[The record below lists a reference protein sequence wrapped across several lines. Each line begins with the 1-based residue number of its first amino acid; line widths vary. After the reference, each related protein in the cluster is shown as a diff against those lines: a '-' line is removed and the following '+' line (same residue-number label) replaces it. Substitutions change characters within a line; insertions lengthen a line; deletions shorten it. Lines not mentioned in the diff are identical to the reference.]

1 MSTEAPTLT
10 GAKQRRERERE
21 RARQVIVAAAG
32 DLGRTEGWDAVT
44 MRRLADKIE
53 YSSNFAYRYFSGRD
67 DILLAVV
74 RDGFGR
80 LRDAMAAAAS
90 ADTAAV
96 TAPGR
101 TQAHAALAAVHAY
114 IDFALAEPEL
124 YQLMYGLGGA
134 RVATADTFVDGQAVG
149 DVLIDLLTDAGE
161 TTRQPRAQ
169 MWQPCRMISR
179 FAVGLPMDVTQ
190 LRAMAE
196 TAITTCSPRPRHPR
210 PSAHATTPEVRLT
223 TSSPSSPHRAP
234 QPPHHGT
241 DLSAP
246 CFSPPPTSQ

>member
-1 MSTEAPTLT
+1 MSTEAPTSS

-21 RARQVIVAAAG
+21 TARRVIVAAAG

-80 LRDAMAAAAS
+80 LRDAMTAAAS

-96 TAPGR
+96 RAPGR
-101 TQAHAALAAVHAY
+101 KQANAALAAVHAY

-124 YQLMYGLGGA
+124 YQLMYGLGGV

-149 DVLIDLLTDAGE
+149 DVLIDLLADAGD
-161 TTRQPRAQ
+161 TNAVNHVLQ
-169 MWQPCRMISR
+169 MWATVHGLIALL
-179 FAVGLPMDVTQ
+179 AVGRLDVDVTQ
-190 LRAMAE
+190 LRTMAE
-196 TAITTCSPRPRHPR
+196 TAINDVLARALATPAPRRR
-210 PSAHATTPEVRLT
+210 T
-223 TSSPSSPHRAP
+223 
-234 QPPHHGT
+234 QPPRQ
-241 DLSAP
+241 DPS
-246 CFSPPPTSQ
+246 